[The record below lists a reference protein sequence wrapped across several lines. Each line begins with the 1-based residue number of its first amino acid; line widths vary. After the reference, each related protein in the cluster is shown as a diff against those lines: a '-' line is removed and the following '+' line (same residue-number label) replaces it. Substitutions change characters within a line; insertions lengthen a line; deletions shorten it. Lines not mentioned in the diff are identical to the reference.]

1 MPGSSTGSLRA
12 YVIFFGAFLTIL
24 IVSHATVLD
33 LPYFW
38 DELGQFIPAALDI
51 QREGAWVPKST
62 LPNVHPPGVM
72 AYLAGV
78 WSVLGYSVT
87 ITRIA
92 MLTLAAAGVLAV
104 FALAIELCRNVP
116 GAPGF
121 FAVLFLMASPLFWA
135 QSMMAQLDMPA
146 MVFTALGLVLFLR
159 GQYFASALA
168 CTAVVLA
175 KETSLVIPAVFGAWL
190 LWERRF
196 RQALYFFLPAIAVA
210 MWLWVLHRTTGH
222 MFGNQEFTHYN
233 IWFQFHPVRMPVTIV
248 RRFFYIFIDNF
259 HWIGTLAIFFAWRR
273 TMIFRTRAW
282 AITATAAM
290 LQTVFVSVLGG
301 AALERYLMPVLP
313 IFYIAAAAALMTVTP
328 RMRRVGALVMLAGLV
343 AGIVFNSPLAYPFEN
358 NSAVV
363 SFVRLQE
370 KAAHL
375 VEREYSDRT
384 IVSAWPLPD
393 ALRRPE
399 FGYVSKP
406 LKVRGLANFD
416 PETVLPLAGQV
427 DVLVLYSRTWEP
439 SWGALASEWVR
450 DFLAKYY
457 FYKPQITSQ
466 QIQRQL
472 GLTPVARWE
481 ERGQWIE
488 VYARTAPPSVLIL

>member
-1 MPGSSTGSLRA
+1 MPGSSTSSLRA
-12 YVIFFGAFLTIL
+12 YLIFFAAFLTIL
-24 IVSHATVLD
+24 IVSHVTVLD

-78 WSVLGYSVT
+78 WSLFGYSVT
-87 ITRIA
+87 TTRIA
-92 MLTLAAAGVLAV
+92 MLVMAAAGVLAV
-104 FALAIELCRNVP
+104 FALTIELCRKVP
-116 GAPGF
+116 GAPAF

-146 MVFTALGLVLFLR
+146 MVFTVLGLLLFLR
-159 GQYFASALA
+159 GQFFASAVA
-168 CTAVVLA
+168 CTALVLA
-175 KETSLVIPAVFGAWL
+175 KETSLVVPAVFGAWL

-196 RQALYFFLPAIAVA
+196 RQAVYFFLPALAVA
-210 MWLWVLHRTTGH
+210 VWLWVLYRATGH
-222 MFGNQEFTHYN
+222 IFGNPEFTHYN
-233 IWFQFHPVRMPVTIV
+233 IWFQFHPVRMPVTIL
-248 RRFFYIFIDNF
+248 RRFFYLFVDNF
-259 HWIGTLAIFFAWRR
+259 HWVGTIAIVAAWRR
-273 TMIFRTRAW
+273 TDIFRTRAW
-282 AITATAAM
+282 AVTAATAV
-290 LQTVFVSVLGG
+290 LQTIFVSVLGG

-328 RMRRVGALVMLAGLV
+328 KMRRILAVAMIAGLA

-370 KAAHL
+370 RAAEL
-375 VEREYSDRT
+375 VEREYADRT
-384 IVSAWPLPD
+384 IVSAWPFPD

-406 LKVRGLANFD
+406 LKVRGLSNFD

-427 DVLVLYSRTWEP
+427 DVLVVYSRTWEP
-439 SWGALASEWVR
+439 SWGAFASEWVR

-457 FYKPQITSQ
+457 FYKPQVTPR
-466 QIQRQL
+466 QIQEQL
-472 GLTPVARWE
+472 GLSPVARWE

-488 VYARTAPPSVLIL
+488 VYARAAPPSMLIL